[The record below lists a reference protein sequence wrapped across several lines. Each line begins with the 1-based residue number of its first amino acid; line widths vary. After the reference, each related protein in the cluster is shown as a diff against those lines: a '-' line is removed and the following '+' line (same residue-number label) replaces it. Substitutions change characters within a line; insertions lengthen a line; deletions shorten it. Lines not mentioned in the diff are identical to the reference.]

1 MDVKTTFLNGEL
13 EEEIYMEQFE
23 GFIAHGQENKLCKLD
38 KSLHG
43 LTQASKK
50 WHTKNCIT
58 WSFQKDSKLIKVANA
73 STTSLK
79 LTSICLNID
88 DMLIFGSN
96 LHVINIV
103 KSMLSANFDINDL
116 EETNVNLGIK
126 LIRLEK
132 EVSLDPSHYIE
143 NILKKNNY
151 FDCKPSTSYDPSVK
165 LFKNTDEW

>member
-1 MDVKTTFLNGEL
+1 
-13 EEEIYMEQFE
+13 
-23 GFIAHGQENKLCKLD
+23 
-38 KSLHG
+38 
-43 LTQASKK
+43 
-50 WHTKNCIT
+50 
-58 WSFQKDSKLIKVANA
+58 
-73 STTSLK
+73 
-79 LTSICLNID
+79 
-88 DMLIFGSN
+88 MLIFGSN

-151 FDCKPSTSYDPSVK
+151 FDCKPCTSYDPSVK
-165 LFKNTDEW
+165 LFKNTDE